1 MNMSGDDRLQREATR
16 PRMLARSLGLALILI
31 AVVSGGTGCQRGLR
45 IGGWQ
50 VIGPKPP
57 LYATRI
63 EVRCGVALVARNE
76 APASMNSHLTVD
88 LVSGRASL
96 AEEGGD
102 THPVEIDS
110 DMIDTLRAGI
120 ADRSWQVKEIRPAQQ
135 LPRALVYEMTVFVGA
150 EAVEPSARWHMPA
163 DKDVPETL
171 GKVTVIFNDAAR
183 SVDPLSKR
191 FDLLD

>member
-1 MNMSGDDRLQREATR
+1 MNMSGDDLLKREAIR
-16 PRMLARSLGLALILI
+16 PRMLARSLGPALILI
-31 AVVSGGTGCQRGLR
+31 VVVAGSAGCQRGLR

-63 EVRCGVALVARNE
+63 EVRCGVALVARDG

-102 THPVEIDS
+102 TYPVEIDP
-110 DMIDTLRAGI
+110 DMIDALRAGI
-120 ADRSWQVKEIRPAQQ
+120 ADRSWQVKEIRPAQK
-135 LPRALVYEMTVFVGA
+135 LPRTLVYEMTVFVGA

-163 DKDVPETL
+163 DKEVPDTL
-171 GKVTVIFNDAAR
+171 GKVTVVFNDAAR
-183 SVDPLSKR
+183 SVDPLSNR